1 MEPQPNQTNEFQ
13 SPTQESL
20 GQWFTLQQEFL
31 DQHHGDLQFVV
42 ERGNGPETIFVTDY
56 VVTLNQNGSSE
67 GERSPVVMFKT
78 SEDSKVID
86 KTNIETF
93 VAWRGLDQNGVQ
105 AEIDTLTA
113 EEALVEPAK
122 KEEVIDEINDPEPSD
137 NFTERQKA
145 IFAPIQK
152 DEEKPP
158 DYSEL
163 FKEQTRTPEEEK
175 ERHEANLRE
184 ATTKEQ
190 TGYKIT
196 PESEVDAVEQ
206 IRSTMS
212 IDRPL
217 AELFEIFL
225 KSTGGGIDS
234 LPKALRSNPELRL
247 AAGSYLQ
254 SKVERHAH
262 EMPRRVRVNT
272 EKASNSAPDF
282 KYSLYSQEVA
292 AKYALAMLDGTFLRS
307 REDAV
312 SYDDASDE
320 GVGQH
325 RIAARIVLSR
335 RAA

>member
-1 MEPQPNQTNEFQ
+1 MEQQPNQTNEFQ
-13 SPTQESL
+13 SPTPESL
-20 GQWFTLQQEFL
+20 YQLFTLQQEFL

-56 VVTLNQNGSSE
+56 VITLNQNGSSE

-78 SEDSKVID
+78 SEDSNVID

-93 VAWRGLDQNGVQ
+93 VSWRGLDQDGVQ
-105 AEIDTLTA
+105 DEIDTLAA

-122 KEEVIDEINDPEPSD
+122 EKEVVDETISPETRD
-137 NFTERQKA
+137 NFTERQKV
-145 IFAPIQK
+145 IFVPIQE
-152 DEEKPP
+152 DEEKL

-163 FKEQTRTPEEEK
+163 FGERTRTPEEEK
-175 ERHEANLRE
+175 ERYEAYLKE
-184 ATTKEQ
+184 AKIKEQ

-196 PESEVDAVEQ
+196 PESEADAVEQ
-206 IRSTMS
+206 IRSIMV
-212 IDRPL
+212 IDKPL
-217 AELFEIFL
+217 AELLEIFL
-225 KSTGGGIDS
+225 KSTGGSIDS

-312 SYDDASDE
+312 FYDEASGQ

-335 RAA
+335 RAD